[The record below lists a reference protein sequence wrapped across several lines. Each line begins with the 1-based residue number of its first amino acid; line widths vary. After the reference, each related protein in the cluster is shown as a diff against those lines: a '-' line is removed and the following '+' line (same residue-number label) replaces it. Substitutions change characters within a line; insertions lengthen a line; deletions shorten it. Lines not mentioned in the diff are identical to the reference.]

1 MYCVIVVKHVAFF
14 TIWAKLTI
22 AFTFTSLPLNFYGSV
37 SGCGCGFRFEQK
49 YWQINGFGKKKKG
62 TDRQICIPLS
72 TPLIKTEGN
81 VLIQE

>member
-49 YWQINGFGKKKKG
+49 YWQINGFGKKKRHG
-62 TDRQICIPLS
+62 SADLH
-72 TPLIKTEGN
+72 TPIHPPHEN
-81 VLIQE
+81 